1 MGKRR
6 TLQKTEVLLKN
17 LKETEI
23 CTSKKLKDQMLI
35 TKKLLRRYWIE
46 KNYWN
51 KKRMN
56 YSDKKNKLKNL
67 IKQWVL

>member
-6 TLQKTEVLLKN
+6 TPQKIGVLLKN
-17 LKETEI
+17 LRETEI
-23 CTSKKLKDQMLI
+23 CTSNKFKDQKLI
-35 TKKLLRRYWIE
+35 TKKLLSKYWIE
-46 KNYWN
+46 KNYLN

-56 YSDKKNKLKNL
+56 YLDKKNKFKNL